1 MKIAQPIF
9 YHTTGMIKEVRRA
22 AIIYEILPNG
32 KKVEGLF
39 RYGIGQSEPKGLI
52 FLQELHITPTQFREL
67 EKKLT
72 SLNSNYRY

>member
-1 MKIAQPIF
+1 MKIAQPIS
-9 YHTTGMIKEVRRA
+9 YITTGMLRELRKA

-39 RYGIGQSEPKGLI
+39 RYGVGQSEPKGLI
-52 FLQELHITPTQFREL
+52 FLQELRVTPTQFREL

-72 SLNSNYRY
+72 NLNSNYRY